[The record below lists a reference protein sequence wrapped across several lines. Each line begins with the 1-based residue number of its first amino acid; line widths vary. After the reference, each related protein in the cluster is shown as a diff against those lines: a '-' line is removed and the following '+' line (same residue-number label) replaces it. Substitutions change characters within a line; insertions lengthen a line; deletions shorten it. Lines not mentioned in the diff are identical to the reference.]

1 MFCKSKYL
9 QQCSQ
14 KSVLCHCHNVDSQP
28 WEFPG
33 WNLKLGLYTEGKK
46 EADYPRLVGGS
57 FNKHGNLHTRLALGG
72 HKTSWLLHPPAWII
86 KVYIETLIKFN
97 HIYYPDGLNNTLLS
111 EDCGFEA
118 TPTVGTVG
126 RMYIASAEE
135 GVRSH
140 WLPGPACSPLCR
152 STSGHQLAVTSSN
165 TQSLPS
171 KNKNKGRASAPF
183 VTVVNFSQLS
193 HNMLNTSYQSMLL
206 KESMESWRDIKST
219 R

>member
-126 RMYIASAEE
+126 RMSLQVQRRVWGATD
-135 GVRSH
+135 
-140 WLPGPACSPLCR
+140 CR
-152 STSGHQLAVTSSN
+152 VQLAVHFVGQPVVTNLQWPPPTHSPFPAKIK
-165 TQSLPS
+165 T
-171 KNKNKGRASAPF
+171 KGEP
-183 VTVVNFSQLS
+183 
-193 HNMLNTSYQSMLL
+193 LL
-206 KESMESWRDIKST
+206 LL
-219 R
+219 